1 MIPVRPEPELK
12 KGRPYLLAYVGVMSV
27 QDGIE
32 YALYA
37 LDELVHKR
45 GRQDVSL
52 VLMGDGDN
60 SRALRKLAQELELNE
75 YAHFVGWTES
85 KDILRYLSVAD
96 IGLSPDPQNGLSE
109 YSTMIKTMEYMTM
122 GKPVVAFDLLET
134 RYSAQEAAL
143 YAKPNVVED
152 FADKIETL
160 LDNQELRLKMGTIG
174 RKRIEEK
181 LNWDHSKKELLHAY
195 KMLFAEGAELA
206 VPASVSATEDKE
218 PVRTP
223 ASK

>member
-60 SRALRKLAQELELNE
+60 SRSLRKLAQELELNE

-152 FADKIETL
+152 FA
-160 LDNQELRLKMGTIG
+160 RS
-174 RKRIEEK
+174 EE
-181 LNWDHSKKELLHAY
+181 
-195 KMLFAEGAELA
+195 
-206 VPASVSATEDKE
+206 
-218 PVRTP
+218 R
-223 ASK
+223 